1 MCSMMQGSHSAH
13 DTYTNIHS
21 LIMRVEETQVSGDQR
36 EAPHYPDTKD
46 SQCSTMKSNRYGA
59 YDSDDEML
67 LQMGM
72 EGVGLL
78 FALPELDSEAVHAHH
93 QSYCFS

>member
-1 MCSMMQGSHSAH
+1 MQ
-13 DTYTNIHS
+13 
-21 LIMRVEETQVSGDQR
+21 VEETPVSRDQS

-46 SQCSTMKSNRYGA
+46 SQRCAMKSNRYGS
-59 YDSDDEML
+59 YDSNDEML

-78 FALPELDSEAVHAHH
+78 FAFPELDSEAVHAHH

>member
-1 MCSMMQGSHSAH
+1 MQ
-13 DTYTNIHS
+13 
-21 LIMRVEETQVSGDQR
+21 VEETQVSGDQN

-46 SQCSTMKSNRYGA
+46 SQRSAMKSNRYGA

-67 LQMGM
+67 LQMGT

-78 FALPELDSEAVHAHH
+78 FALPELNSKAVHEHH
-93 QSYCFS
+93 QSYCLS

>member
-1 MCSMMQGSHSAH
+1 MCSMTHGSHSARA
-13 DTYTNIHS
+13 TYTNKHS
-21 LIMRVEETQVSGDQR
+21 LIMQVEETQVSGDER
-36 EAPHYPDTKD
+36 KAPRYPDTKD
-46 SQCSTMKSNRYGA
+46 SQRSAMKSNRYGA

-67 LQMGM
+67 LQMGT

-78 FALPELDSEAVHAHH
+78 FALPELDIVAVHTRH